1 MAGYE
6 KGKAEGRQLQG
17 KGVILQGEAERL
29 QDRFGAHA
37 AEIFGSGKSLVWILM
52 PLTIKDVVWLLWR
65 HPKCNEDWDLAE
77 QTGRD
82 SMQKSNEIDHVWS

>member
-37 AEIFGSGKSLVWILM
+37 AEIFGSGKSLV
-52 PLTIKDVVWLLWR
+52 
-65 HPKCNEDWDLAE
+65 
-77 QTGRD
+77 
-82 SMQKSNEIDHVWS
+82 